1 MASANLN
8 IMINAARKAGRSLVK
23 DFREVENLQ
32 VSVKGAGDFVSRA
45 DREAERIIKEEL
57 RTARP
62 NYGWIGEET
71 GEDAGEDPTRRWI
84 VDPLDGTTNFLHG
97 LPHWAVSIAL
107 EHKGEIV
114 AAVIFGLLGN
124 RVRERDSVIGVV
136 MAFGLGLAVLFIALN
151 PGRIGTGFNLLAGQA
166 INAGT
171 QGAEA
176 VVITTVVVVAAMAV
190 IYRPLLFA
198 STDPRVAEARGVPM
212 RLLSV
217 VFAVLLGAAVA
228 QSVQIIGALLVMSL
242 LITPAAAAMRVSSNP
257 TVVLGLSILFAEIA
271 AVGGIVL
278 AAVGHDDD
286 LDRPGVVL
294 GQQIV
299 EAAVDIGRFVMG
311 GDDDGAR
318 GHLYSINPARRPA
331 RRFR

>member
-1 MASANLN
+1 MTAQWSDFFDFDTTINLL
-8 IMINAARKAGRSLVK
+8 SY
-23 DFREVENLQ
+23 
-32 VSVKGAGDFVSRA
+32 DFVQQALVATALLGILGGVLGPMVVSRQMSFA
-45 DREAERIIKEEL
+45 VHGTSEL
-57 RTARP
+57 SFTGAAAALLFGFSV
-62 NYGWIGEET
+62 NLGGVIG
-71 GEDAGEDPTRRWI
+71 A
-84 VDPLDGTTNFLHG
+84 
-97 LPHWAVSIAL
+97 
-107 EHKGEIV
+107 IV
-114 AAVIFGLLGN
+114 AAVIFGLLGS
-124 RVRERDSVIGVV
+124 RVGERDSVIGVV

-176 VVITTVVVVAAMAV
+176 VVITTVVVIAAMAV

-198 STDPRVAEARGVPM
+198 STDPRVAEARGVPI

-278 AAVGHDDD
+278 SLAPGLPISAFVTTISFVIYLVCRVVGSKRSAGSGRRRVPTSSKP
-286 LDRPGVVL
+286 LL
-294 GQQIV
+294 GS
-299 EAAVDIGRFVMG
+299 GF
-311 GDDDGAR
+311 
-318 GHLYSINPARRPA
+318 
-331 RRFR
+331 

>member
-1 MASANLN
+1 MTAQWSDFFDFDTTINLL
-8 IMINAARKAGRSLVK
+8 SY
-23 DFREVENLQ
+23 
-32 VSVKGAGDFVSRA
+32 DFVQQALVATALLGILGGVLGPMVVSRQMSFA
-45 DREAERIIKEEL
+45 VHGTSEL
-57 RTARP
+57 SFTGAAAALLFGFSV
-62 NYGWIGEET
+62 NLGGVIG
-71 GEDAGEDPTRRWI
+71 A
-84 VDPLDGTTNFLHG
+84 
-97 LPHWAVSIAL
+97 
-107 EHKGEIV
+107 IV
-114 AAVIFGLLGN
+114 AAVIFGLLGS
-124 RVRERDSVIGVV
+124 RVGERDSVIGVV

-176 VVITTVVVVAAMAV
+176 VVITTVVVIAAMAV

-198 STDPRVAEARGVPM
+198 STDPRVAEARGVPI

-278 AAVGHDDD
+278 SLAPGLPISAFVTTISFVIYLVCRVVGSKRSAGSGRRRVPTSSKP
-286 LDRPGVVL
+286 LL
-294 GQQIV
+294 GSS
-299 EAAVDIGRFVMG
+299 F
-311 GDDDGAR
+311 
-318 GHLYSINPARRPA
+318 
-331 RRFR
+331 

>member
-1 MASANLN
+1 MTAQWSDFFDFDATMNLL
-8 IMINAARKAGRSLVK
+8 SY
-23 DFREVENLQ
+23 
-32 VSVKGAGDFVSRA
+32 DFVQQALVATALLGILGGVLGPMVVSRQMSFA
-45 DREAERIIKEEL
+45 VHGTSEL
-57 RTARP
+57 SFTGAAAALLFGFSV
-62 NYGWIGEET
+62 NLGGVIG
-71 GEDAGEDPTRRWI
+71 A
-84 VDPLDGTTNFLHG
+84 
-97 LPHWAVSIAL
+97 
-107 EHKGEIV
+107 IV
-114 AAVIFGLLGN
+114 AAVIFGLLGS
-124 RVRERDSVIGVV
+124 RVGERDSVIGVV

-171 QGAEA
+171 QGAQA
-176 VVITTVVVVAAMAV
+176 VIITTVVVIVAMAV

-257 TVVLGLSILFAEIA
+257 TAVLGMSILFAEIA

-278 AAVGHDDD
+278 SLAPGLPVSAFVTTISFVIYLVCRVVGSKRSAGSGRRRVPTSSKP
-286 LDRPGVVL
+286 LL
-294 GQQIV
+294 GS
-299 EAAVDIGRFVMG
+299 GF
-311 GDDDGAR
+311 
-318 GHLYSINPARRPA
+318 
-331 RRFR
+331 

>member
-1 MASANLN
+1 MKAQWSDFFDFDATMNLL
-8 IMINAARKAGRSLVK
+8 SY
-23 DFREVENLQ
+23 
-32 VSVKGAGDFVSRA
+32 DFVQQALVATALLGILGGVLGPMVVSRQMSFA
-45 DREAERIIKEEL
+45 VHGTSEL
-57 RTARP
+57 SFTGAAAALLFGFSV
-62 NYGWIGEET
+62 NLGGVIG
-71 GEDAGEDPTRRWI
+71 A
-84 VDPLDGTTNFLHG
+84 
-97 LPHWAVSIAL
+97 
-107 EHKGEIV
+107 IV

-278 AAVGHDDD
+278 SLAPGLPVSAFVTTISFVIYLVCRVVGSKRSAGSGRRRVPTSSKP
-286 LDRPGVVL
+286 LL
-294 GQQIV
+294 GSS
-299 EAAVDIGRFVMG
+299 F
-311 GDDDGAR
+311 
-318 GHLYSINPARRPA
+318 
-331 RRFR
+331 

>member
-1 MASANLN
+1 MKTQWSDFFDFDATMNLL
-8 IMINAARKAGRSLVK
+8 SY
-23 DFREVENLQ
+23 
-32 VSVKGAGDFVSRA
+32 DFVQQALVATALLGILGGVLGPMVVSRQMSFA
-45 DREAERIIKEEL
+45 VHGTSEL
-57 RTARP
+57 SFTGAAAALLFGFSV
-62 NYGWIGEET
+62 NLGGVIG
-71 GEDAGEDPTRRWI
+71 A
-84 VDPLDGTTNFLHG
+84 
-97 LPHWAVSIAL
+97 
-107 EHKGEIV
+107 IV

-278 AAVGHDDD
+278 SLAPGLPVSAFVTTISFVIYLVCRVVGSKRSAGSGRRRVPTSSKP
-286 LDRPGVVL
+286 LL
-294 GQQIV
+294 GSS
-299 EAAVDIGRFVMG
+299 F
-311 GDDDGAR
+311 
-318 GHLYSINPARRPA
+318 
-331 RRFR
+331 

>member
-1 MASANLN
+1 MKAQWSDFFDFDATMNLL
-8 IMINAARKAGRSLVK
+8 SY
-23 DFREVENLQ
+23 
-32 VSVKGAGDFVSRA
+32 DFVQQALVATALLGILGGVLGPMVVSRQMSFA
-45 DREAERIIKEEL
+45 VHGTSEL
-57 RTARP
+57 SFTGAAAALLFGFSV
-62 NYGWIGEET
+62 NLGGVIG
-71 GEDAGEDPTRRWI
+71 A
-84 VDPLDGTTNFLHG
+84 
-97 LPHWAVSIAL
+97 
-107 EHKGEIV
+107 IV

-257 TVVLGLSILFAEIA
+257 TVVLALSILFAEIA

-278 AAVGHDDD
+278 SLAPGLPVSAFVTTISFVIYLVCRVVGSKRSAGSGRRRVPTSSKP
-286 LDRPGVVL
+286 LL
-294 GQQIV
+294 GTS
-299 EAAVDIGRFVMG
+299 F
-311 GDDDGAR
+311 
-318 GHLYSINPARRPA
+318 
-331 RRFR
+331 

>member
-1 MASANLN
+1 MKAQWSDFFDFDATMNLL
-8 IMINAARKAGRSLVK
+8 SY
-23 DFREVENLQ
+23 
-32 VSVKGAGDFVSRA
+32 DFVQQALVATALLGILGGVLGPMVVSRQMSFA
-45 DREAERIIKEEL
+45 VHGTSEL
-57 RTARP
+57 SFTGAAAALLFGFSV
-62 NYGWIGEET
+62 NLGGVIG
-71 GEDAGEDPTRRWI
+71 A
-84 VDPLDGTTNFLHG
+84 
-97 LPHWAVSIAL
+97 
-107 EHKGEIV
+107 IV

-242 LITPAAAAMRVSSNP
+242 LITPPAAAMRVSSNP

-278 AAVGHDDD
+278 SLAPGLPVSAFVTTISFVIYLVCRVVGSRRSAGSGRRRVPTSSKP
-286 LDRPGVVL
+286 LL
-294 GQQIV
+294 GSS
-299 EAAVDIGRFVMG
+299 F
-311 GDDDGAR
+311 
-318 GHLYSINPARRPA
+318 
-331 RRFR
+331 

>member
-1 MASANLN
+1 MKAQWSDFFDFDATMNLL
-8 IMINAARKAGRSLVK
+8 SY
-23 DFREVENLQ
+23 
-32 VSVKGAGDFVSRA
+32 DFVQQALVATALLGILGGVLGPMVVSRQMSFA
-45 DREAERIIKEEL
+45 VHGTSEL
-57 RTARP
+57 SFTGAAAALLFGFSV
-62 NYGWIGEET
+62 NLGGVIG
-71 GEDAGEDPTRRWI
+71 A
-84 VDPLDGTTNFLHG
+84 
-97 LPHWAVSIAL
+97 
-107 EHKGEIV
+107 IV

-257 TVVLGLSILFAEIA
+257 TVVLALSILFAEIA

-278 AAVGHDDD
+278 SLAPGLPVSAFVTTISFVIYLVCRVVGSKRSAGSGRRRVPTSSKP
-286 LDRPGVVL
+286 LL
-294 GQQIV
+294 GSS
-299 EAAVDIGRFVMG
+299 F
-311 GDDDGAR
+311 
-318 GHLYSINPARRPA
+318 
-331 RRFR
+331 

>member
-1 MASANLN
+1 MKAQWSDFFDFDATMNLL
-8 IMINAARKAGRSLVK
+8 SY
-23 DFREVENLQ
+23 
-32 VSVKGAGDFVSRA
+32 DFVQQALVATALLGILGGVLGPMVVSRQMSFA
-45 DREAERIIKEEL
+45 VHGTSEL
-57 RTARP
+57 SFTGAAAALLFGFSV
-62 NYGWIGEET
+62 NLGGVIG
-71 GEDAGEDPTRRWI
+71 A
-84 VDPLDGTTNFLHG
+84 
-97 LPHWAVSIAL
+97 
-107 EHKGEIV
+107 IV

-176 VVITTVVVVAAMAV
+176 VVITTVVVIAAMAV

-278 AAVGHDDD
+278 SLAPGLPVSAFVTTISFVIYLVCRVVGSRRSAGSGRRRVPTSSKP
-286 LDRPGVVL
+286 LL
-294 GQQIV
+294 GSS
-299 EAAVDIGRFVMG
+299 F
-311 GDDDGAR
+311 
-318 GHLYSINPARRPA
+318 
-331 RRFR
+331 

>member
-1 MASANLN
+1 
-8 IMINAARKAGRSLVK
+8 VK
-23 DFREVENLQ
+23 THWSDFFDVGTTMELL
-32 VSVKGAGDFVSRA
+32 SYDFVQQALLATALLGILGGILGPMVVSRQMSFA
-45 DREAERIIKEEL
+45 VHGTSEL
-57 RTARP
+57 SFTGAAAALLFGFSV
-62 NYGWIGEET
+62 NLGGVIG
-71 GEDAGEDPTRRWI
+71 A
-84 VDPLDGTTNFLHG
+84 
-97 LPHWAVSIAL
+97 
-107 EHKGEIV
+107 IV
-114 AAVIFGLLGN
+114 AALIFGLLGN

-176 VVITTVVVVAAMAV
+176 VVITTVVVVAVMAV

-271 AVGGIVL
+271 AIGGIILSL
-278 AAVGHDDD
+278 APGLPVSAFVTTISFVIYLVCRVVGSRRSMNSGRRRVPTTG
-286 LDRPGVVL
+286 RPLL
-294 GQQIV
+294 GSAI
-299 EAAVDIGRFVMG
+299 
-311 GDDDGAR
+311 
-318 GHLYSINPARRPA
+318 
-331 RRFR
+331 

>member
-1 MASANLN
+1 MKAQWSDFFDFDATMNLL
-8 IMINAARKAGRSLVK
+8 AY
-23 DFREVENLQ
+23 
-32 VSVKGAGDFVSRA
+32 DFVQQALVATALLGILGGVLGPMVVSRQMSFA
-45 DREAERIIKEEL
+45 VHGTSEL
-57 RTARP
+57 SFTGAAAALLFGFSV
-62 NYGWIGEET
+62 NLGGVIG
-71 GEDAGEDPTRRWI
+71 A
-84 VDPLDGTTNFLHG
+84 
-97 LPHWAVSIAL
+97 
-107 EHKGEIV
+107 IV

-278 AAVGHDDD
+278 SLAPGLPVSAFVTTISFVIYLVCRVVGSKRSAGSGRRRVPTSSKP
-286 LDRPGVVL
+286 LL
-294 GQQIV
+294 GTS
-299 EAAVDIGRFVMG
+299 F
-311 GDDDGAR
+311 
-318 GHLYSINPARRPA
+318 
-331 RRFR
+331 

>member
-1 MASANLN
+1 MKAQWSDFFDFDATMNLL
-8 IMINAARKAGRSLVK
+8 SY
-23 DFREVENLQ
+23 
-32 VSVKGAGDFVSRA
+32 DFVQQALVATALLGILGGVLGPMVVSRQMSFA
-45 DREAERIIKEEL
+45 VHGTSEL
-57 RTARP
+57 SFTGAAAALLFGFSV
-62 NYGWIGEET
+62 NLGGVIG
-71 GEDAGEDPTRRWI
+71 A
-84 VDPLDGTTNFLHG
+84 
-97 LPHWAVSIAL
+97 
-107 EHKGEIV
+107 IV

-176 VVITTVVVVAAMAV
+176 VVITTVVVIAAMAV

-257 TVVLGLSILFAEIA
+257 TVVLALSILFAEIA

-278 AAVGHDDD
+278 SLAPGLPVSAFVTTISFVIYLVCRVVGSKRSAGSGRRRVPTSSKP
-286 LDRPGVVL
+286 LL
-294 GQQIV
+294 GTS
-299 EAAVDIGRFVMG
+299 F
-311 GDDDGAR
+311 
-318 GHLYSINPARRPA
+318 
-331 RRFR
+331 

>member
-1 MASANLN
+1 MTAQWSDFFDFDTTMNLL
-8 IMINAARKAGRSLVK
+8 SY
-23 DFREVENLQ
+23 
-32 VSVKGAGDFVSRA
+32 DFVQQALVATALLGILGGVLGPMVVSRQMSFA
-45 DREAERIIKEEL
+45 VHGTSEL
-57 RTARP
+57 SFTGAAAALLFGFSV
-62 NYGWIGEET
+62 NLGGVIG
-71 GEDAGEDPTRRWI
+71 A
-84 VDPLDGTTNFLHG
+84 
-97 LPHWAVSIAL
+97 
-107 EHKGEIV
+107 IV
-114 AAVIFGLLGN
+114 AAVIFGLLGS
-124 RVRERDSVIGVV
+124 RVGERDSVIGVV

-176 VVITTVVVVAAMAV
+176 VVITTVVVIAAMAV

-198 STDPRVAEARGVPM
+198 STDPRVAEARGVPI

-278 AAVGHDDD
+278 SLAPGLPISAFVTTISFVIYLVCRVVGSKRSAGSGRRRVPTSSKP
-286 LDRPGVVL
+286 LL
-294 GQQIV
+294 GS
-299 EAAVDIGRFVMG
+299 GF
-311 GDDDGAR
+311 
-318 GHLYSINPARRPA
+318 
-331 RRFR
+331 

>member
-1 MASANLN
+1 MKAQWSDFFDFDATMNLL
-8 IMINAARKAGRSLVK
+8 SY
-23 DFREVENLQ
+23 
-32 VSVKGAGDFVSRA
+32 DFVQQALVATALLGILGGVLGPMVVSRQMSFA
-45 DREAERIIKEEL
+45 VHGTSEL
-57 RTARP
+57 SFTGAAAALLFGFSV
-62 NYGWIGEET
+62 NLGGVIG
-71 GEDAGEDPTRRWI
+71 A
-84 VDPLDGTTNFLHG
+84 
-97 LPHWAVSIAL
+97 
-107 EHKGEIV
+107 IV

-176 VVITTVVVVAAMAV
+176 VVITTVVVIAAMAV

-278 AAVGHDDD
+278 SLAPGLPVSAFVTTISFVIYLVCRVVGSKRSAGSGRRRVPTSSKP
-286 LDRPGVVL
+286 LL
-294 GQQIV
+294 GTS
-299 EAAVDIGRFVMG
+299 F
-311 GDDDGAR
+311 
-318 GHLYSINPARRPA
+318 
-331 RRFR
+331 

>member
-1 MASANLN
+1 MKAQWSDFFDFDATMNLL
-8 IMINAARKAGRSLVK
+8 SY
-23 DFREVENLQ
+23 
-32 VSVKGAGDFVSRA
+32 DFVQQALVATALLGILGGVLGPMVVSRQMSFA
-45 DREAERIIKEEL
+45 VHGTSEL
-57 RTARP
+57 SFTGAAAALLFGFSV
-62 NYGWIGEET
+62 NLGGVIG
-71 GEDAGEDPTRRWI
+71 A
-84 VDPLDGTTNFLHG
+84 
-97 LPHWAVSIAL
+97 
-107 EHKGEIV
+107 IV

-278 AAVGHDDD
+278 SLAPGLPVSAFVTTISFVIYLVCRVVGSKRSAGSGRRRVPTSSKP
-286 LDRPGVVL
+286 LL
-294 GQQIV
+294 GTS
-299 EAAVDIGRFVMG
+299 F
-311 GDDDGAR
+311 
-318 GHLYSINPARRPA
+318 
-331 RRFR
+331 

>member
-1 MASANLN
+1 MKAQWSDFFDFDATMNLL
-8 IMINAARKAGRSLVK
+8 SY
-23 DFREVENLQ
+23 
-32 VSVKGAGDFVSRA
+32 DFVQQALVATALLGILGGVLGPMVVSRQMSFA
-45 DREAERIIKEEL
+45 VHGTSEL
-57 RTARP
+57 SFTGAAAALLFGFSV
-62 NYGWIGEET
+62 NLGGVIG
-71 GEDAGEDPTRRWI
+71 A
-84 VDPLDGTTNFLHG
+84 
-97 LPHWAVSIAL
+97 
-107 EHKGEIV
+107 IV

-217 VFAVLLGAAVA
+217 AFAVLLGAAVA

-278 AAVGHDDD
+278 SLAPGLPVSAFVTTISFVIYLVCRVVGSKRSAGSGRRRVPASSKP
-286 LDRPGVVL
+286 LL
-294 GQQIV
+294 GTS
-299 EAAVDIGRFVMG
+299 F
-311 GDDDGAR
+311 
-318 GHLYSINPARRPA
+318 
-331 RRFR
+331 

>member
-1 MASANLN
+1 MKAQWSDFFDFDATMNLL
-8 IMINAARKAGRSLVK
+8 SY
-23 DFREVENLQ
+23 
-32 VSVKGAGDFVSRA
+32 DFVQQALVATALLGILGGVLGPMVVSRQMSFA
-45 DREAERIIKEEL
+45 VHGTSEL
-57 RTARP
+57 SFTGAAAALLFGFSV
-62 NYGWIGEET
+62 NLGGVIG
-71 GEDAGEDPTRRWI
+71 A
-84 VDPLDGTTNFLHG
+84 
-97 LPHWAVSIAL
+97 
-107 EHKGEIV
+107 IV

-176 VVITTVVVVAAMAV
+176 VVITTVVVIAAMAV

-278 AAVGHDDD
+278 SLAPGLPVSAFVTTISFVIYLVCRVVGSKRSAGSGRRRVPTSSKP
-286 LDRPGVVL
+286 LL
-294 GQQIV
+294 GSS
-299 EAAVDIGRFVMG
+299 F
-311 GDDDGAR
+311 
-318 GHLYSINPARRPA
+318 
-331 RRFR
+331 

>member
-1 MASANLN
+1 MTAQWSDFFDFDATMNLL
-8 IMINAARKAGRSLVK
+8 SY
-23 DFREVENLQ
+23 
-32 VSVKGAGDFVSRA
+32 DFVQQALVATALLGILGGVLGPMVVSRQMSFA
-45 DREAERIIKEEL
+45 VHGTSEL
-57 RTARP
+57 SFTGAAAALLFGFSV
-62 NYGWIGEET
+62 NLGGVIG
-71 GEDAGEDPTRRWI
+71 A
-84 VDPLDGTTNFLHG
+84 
-97 LPHWAVSIAL
+97 
-107 EHKGEIV
+107 IV
-114 AAVIFGLLGN
+114 AAVIFGLLGS
-124 RVRERDSVIGVV
+124 RVGERDSVIGVV

-171 QGAEA
+171 QGAQA
-176 VVITTVVVVAAMAV
+176 VVITTVVVIAAMAV

-257 TVVLGLSILFAEIA
+257 TAVLGLSILFAEIA

-278 AAVGHDDD
+278 SLAPGLPVSAFVTTISFVIYLVCRVVGSKRSAGSGRRRVPTSSKP
-286 LDRPGVVL
+286 LL
-294 GQQIV
+294 GS
-299 EAAVDIGRFVMG
+299 GF
-311 GDDDGAR
+311 
-318 GHLYSINPARRPA
+318 
-331 RRFR
+331 

>member
-1 MASANLN
+1 LSFTGAAAALLFGFSVNLGGV
-8 IMINAARKAGRSLVK
+8 I
-23 DFREVENLQ
+23 
-32 VSVKGAGDFVSRA
+32 GA
-45 DREAERIIKEEL
+45 
-57 RTARP
+57 
-62 NYGWIGEET
+62 
-71 GEDAGEDPTRRWI
+71 
-84 VDPLDGTTNFLHG
+84 
-97 LPHWAVSIAL
+97 
-107 EHKGEIV
+107 IV

-176 VVITTVVVVAAMAV
+176 VVITTVVVIAAMAV

-217 VFAVLLGAAVA
+217 LFAVLLGAAVA

-278 AAVGHDDD
+278 SLA
-286 LDRPGVVL
+286 PGLPVSAFVTTISFVIYLVCRVV
-294 GQQIV
+294 
-299 EAAVDIGRFVMG
+299 
-311 GDDDGAR
+311 GAR
-318 GHLYSINPARRPA
+318 RSASSGRRRVPTSSKPLLGAAR
-331 RRFR
+331 

>member
-1 MASANLN
+1 MKAQWSDFFDFDATMNLL
-8 IMINAARKAGRSLVK
+8 SY
-23 DFREVENLQ
+23 
-32 VSVKGAGDFVSRA
+32 DFVQQALVATALLGILGGVLGPMVVSRQMSFA
-45 DREAERIIKEEL
+45 VHGTSEL
-57 RTARP
+57 SFTGAAAALLFGFSV
-62 NYGWIGEET
+62 NLGGVIG
-71 GEDAGEDPTRRWI
+71 A
-84 VDPLDGTTNFLHG
+84 
-97 LPHWAVSIAL
+97 
-107 EHKGEIV
+107 IV

-278 AAVGHDDD
+278 SLAPGLPVSAFVTTISFVIYLVCRVVGSKRSAVSGRRRVPTSSKP
-286 LDRPGVVL
+286 LL
-294 GQQIV
+294 GTS
-299 EAAVDIGRFVMG
+299 F
-311 GDDDGAR
+311 
-318 GHLYSINPARRPA
+318 
-331 RRFR
+331 